1 MTICTAAQALVKSL
15 ANEGVEY
22 VIGLPGVQI
31 MDIYD
36 ALLDEPSIRTIT
48 VKHEQTASYMA
59 DGFAR
64 STGKIA
70 AALVVP
76 GPGLQNA

>member
-48 VKHEQTASYMA
+48 VKHEQTA
-59 DGFAR
+59 
-64 STGKIA
+64 
-70 AALVVP
+70 
-76 GPGLQNA
+76 